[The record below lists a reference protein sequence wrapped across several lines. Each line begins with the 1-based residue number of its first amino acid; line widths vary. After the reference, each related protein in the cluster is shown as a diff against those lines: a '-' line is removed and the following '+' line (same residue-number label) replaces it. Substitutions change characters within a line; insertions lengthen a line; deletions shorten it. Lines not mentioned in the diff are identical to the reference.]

1 MDFKKS
7 KKYTESYKTE
17 FLNKLNEGK
26 MVDVQEGQNLK
37 VAEVSKELPKN
48 AKIEKDEKQ
57 SFEDYKTMYKDVI
70 TQKCIEDY
78 GVDTDTKLWED
89 TAKELY
95 LKSKTYIPTGE
106 EKPEEVLVKKEESKS
121 QKLNESD
128 EEGYS
133 SIRQISQAEKILL
146 DIIKSVGDYSLQDVV
161 CETTQTGDIH
171 IMTRDGRDITTVDRS
186 IFAIDGDDTELIDE
200 LRDNGY
206 WKEDFDESKNLKGD
220 LSNKSKFL
228 IHILN
233 GVIKNIQDKFN
244 VEATAEF
251 TKDEDEIVIYIRGN
265 TLDLIDATSYLA
277 KTIRRDDVDFEFDE
291 NITDNTIK
299 CYIAPKI
306 EENKKLKEAKIT
318 DYISE
323 NQLDSAIKNNK
334 ILNRA
339 KSYEVLN
346 DMVLEITT
354 DMGKSYYK
362 IIKNNDNNFEAYL
375 VDRNGKKLGD
385 SFELIKMEESKLQEN
400 NTNLDNIAK
409 ELFDFDDYYLELAL
423 KYKNKDNFIR
433 KNKEDIEAIEDEY
446 NLTYIEACEVLAKIY
461 DLSIQNK
468 SNINES
474 KINKIIANKGILNEI
489 KKFDDK
495 TIKDAFL
502 NMCEL
507 EQISVKNQIQVF
519 QECRRL
525 TGKEPLTEN
534 NTDSEYQ
541 YMLLD
546 RLKTDCEYFLGN
558 GNRNEKHLWAG
569 SVDAQIKEMKKIW
582 NSLKEKPEWLTM
594 EDINNYEK
602 LIKDKKA
609 IRQSKNLIKKYN
621 KELNTNLDED

>member
-1 MDFKKS
+1 MDFKKF

-17 FLNKLNEGK
+17 FLNKLKEGK
-26 MVDVQEGQNLK
+26 MVDVQEGQDLK

-57 SFEDYKTMYKDVI
+57 SFENYKTMYKDVI
-70 TQKCIEDY
+70 TQKCLEDY

-128 EEGYS
+128 EEDYS

-146 DIIKSVGDYSLQDVV
+146 DIIKTVGDYSLQDVV

-200 LRDNGY
+200 LREDGY
-206 WKEDFDESKNLKGD
+206 WKEDFDESKNLKED
-220 LSNKSKFL
+220 LSDKSKFL

-339 KSYEVLN
+339 RSYEVLN
-346 DMVLEITT
+346 DMILEITT
-354 DMGKSYYK
+354 NMGKSYYK
-362 IIKNNDNNFEAYL
+362 IIKNDNNFEAYL

-546 RLKTDCEYFLGN
+546 RLKMDCEYFLGN

-582 NSLKEKPEWLTM
+582 NSLNEKPEWLTM

-602 LIKDKKA
+602 LMKDKKA

>member
-1 MDFKKS
+1 MDFKKF
-7 KKYTESYKTE
+7 KKYAESYKTE
-17 FLNKLNEGK
+17 FLNKLKEGK
-26 MVDVQEGQNLK
+26 MVDVQEGQDLK

-48 AKIEKDEKQ
+48 AKIKKDEKQ

-128 EEGYS
+128 KEGYS

-146 DIIKSVGDYSLQDVV
+146 GIIKCVGDYSLQDVV

-200 LRDNGY
+200 LRENGY
-206 WKEDFDESKNLKGD
+206 WKEDFDESKNLKED
-220 LSNKSKFL
+220 LSDKSKFL

-277 KTIRRDDVDFEFDE
+277 KTIRRDDVDFEFIE

-306 EENKKLKEAKIT
+306 EENKKLKEVKIT

-346 DMVLEITT
+346 DMILEITT

-375 VDRNGKKLGD
+375 LDRNGKKLGD

-489 KKFDDK
+489 KKFDDN

-546 RLKTDCEYFLGN
+546 RLRQDCDYYLGN
-558 GNRNEKHLWAG
+558 GNRHTKHLWAG

-602 LIKDKKA
+602 LMKDKKA

>member
-121 QKLNESD
+121 QKLNESN
-128 EEGYS
+128 EEGYN

-171 IMTRDGRDITTVDRS
+171 IMTRDGRDITTVNRS

-200 LRDNGY
+200 LREDGY
-206 WKEDFDESKNLKGD
+206 WKEDFDESKNLKED

-346 DMVLEITT
+346 DMILEITT

-362 IIKNNDNNFEAYL
+362 IIKNDDNNFEAYL
-375 VDRNGKKLGD
+375 VNRNGKKLGD

-602 LIKDKKA
+602 LMKDKKA

>member
-1 MDFKKS
+1 MDFKKF

-17 FLNKLNEGK
+17 FLNKLKEGK
-26 MVDVQEGQNLK
+26 MVDVQEGQDLK

-48 AKIEKDEKQ
+48 AKIKKDEKQ

-121 QKLNESD
+121 QKLNESN

-171 IMTRDGRDITTVDRS
+171 IMTRDGRDITTVTRS
-186 IFAIDGDDTELIDE
+186 IFAINGDDTELIDE
-200 LRDNGY
+200 LREDGY
-206 WKEDFDESKNLKGD
+206 WKEDFDESKNLKED
-220 LSNKSKFL
+220 LSDKSKFL

-346 DMVLEITT
+346 NMILEITT
-354 DMGKSYYK
+354 DIGKSYYK
-362 IIKNNDNNFEAYL
+362 IIKNDNNFEAYL

-546 RLKTDCEYFLGN
+546 RLKIDCEYFLGN

-602 LIKDKKA
+602 LMKDKKA

-621 KELNTNLDED
+621 KELNNNLDED